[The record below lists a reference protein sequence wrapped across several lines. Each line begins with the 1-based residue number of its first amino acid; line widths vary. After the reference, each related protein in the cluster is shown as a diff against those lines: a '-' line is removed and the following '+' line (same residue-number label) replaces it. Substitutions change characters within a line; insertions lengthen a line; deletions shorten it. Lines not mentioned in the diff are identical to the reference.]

1 MWSKWGAVVCRA
13 PVDLKAGRPEMHLS
27 LRIWLL
33 CLTFLTAAL
42 LASCDSAEPPQPPV
56 SEDAKVGFVFAT
68 SASNP
73 AQGLEQKMAA
83 QMAVDEVNATG
94 LVPRLV
100 PLFEGTEGKSEQAV
114 EAFRKLIN
122 EDQVHAIIGP
132 TLSVEAQSA
141 DPIAQKGAVPV
152 LAVSNPAGGITDI
165 GDYIFR
171 ASLSEARVLPVTV
184 ELAKDKL
191 EVKQVCILYALD
203 DPFSRAEVNVFRAEL
218 DRRGMG
224 VLGEMTFSNADTD
237 FKSQLKAIKD
247 LKPDAIVVSALAG
260 PAQMI
265 LRQARKEVGIPADVY
280 VIGGYGFTAP
290 QAAADPNAAE
300 GLVMGTAWS
309 PNSTDELSRKFVQ
322 KYTQVAGKPPGLLA
336 AQAYAGVH
344 ILYSAIKRVDLKGK
358 TLADARASIRDNLRG
373 VSDFPTVLGKFS
385 FIDKRDAKHPPVVL
399 LFKNGKFEV
408 VK

>member
-1 MWSKWGAVVCRA
+1 
-13 PVDLKAGRPEMHLS
+13 MHLS
-27 LRIWLL
+27 LRSRLVWLV
-33 CLTFLTAAL
+33 FLVAVL
-42 LASCDSAEPPQPPV
+42 SSSCDSPEPPQPPV
-56 SEDAKVGFVFAT
+56 VEDARVGFVFAT
-68 SASNP
+68 SGSNP
-73 AQGLEQKMAA
+73 AQGLEQKIAA
-83 QMAVDEVNATG
+83 QMAIDEINAVG
-94 LVPRLV
+94 LVPKLI

-122 EDQVHAIIGP
+122 EDKVHAIIGP
-132 TLSVEAQSA
+132 TLSAEAQSA
-141 DPIAQKGAVPV
+141 DPIAQNGAVPV

-191 EVKQVCILYALD
+191 EVSTVCILYALD

-218 DRRGMG
+218 DRRGIG

-237 FKSQLKAIKD
+237 FRPQLRAIKE

-265 LRQARKEVGIPADVY
+265 LRQARKEVGIAGDVY

-290 QAAADPNAAE
+290 QVLEDPAAAE
-300 GLVMGTAWS
+300 GLVVGTAWS
-309 PNSTDELSRKFVQ
+309 PHSEDDLSKKFVQ
-322 KYTQVAGKPPGLLA
+322 RYTQVAGKPPGLLA

-358 TLADARASIRDNLRG
+358 TLADARASIRDSLRG

-385 FIDKRDAKHPPVVL
+385 FVDKRDAKHPPVVM
-399 LFKNGKFEV
+399 LFKDGKFEV